1 MVGMVFTNTT
11 VRNGRVRCYRI
22 VETFLSSTVVLA
34 QATSTRLL
42 IVNRTLKYSFGKI
55 AVL

>member
-22 VETFLSSTVVLA
+22 VEIFLSSSTVVLA
-34 QATSTRLL
+34 QATVAGYYVVVYCT
-42 IVNRTLKYSFGKI
+42 VPDC
-55 AVL
+55 